1 MTDRIIDFLMIE
13 WDGITLR
20 RKLRW
25 RYVGDVGESQR
36 EFPEHLDRLVLA
48 AILQETFAGDVVLD
62 AMGRLVV
69 KCALTPATATISQ
82 LVDGFPVRME
92 WHGVENGQDSK
103 WEPLPEHA
111 RKVLDA
117 AQARIAELLKEN
129 EELRSHIRGM
139 REVNW

>member
-92 WHGVENGQDSK
+92 WHGVENG
-103 WEPLPEHA
+103 
-111 RKVLDA
+111 
-117 AQARIAELLKEN
+117 
-129 EELRSHIRGM
+129 
-139 REVNW
+139 